1 MISTYKKLIG
11 IAMLGC
17 FAISMNTG
25 GLTAIQI
32 LKKAEQKLS
41 SSTVI
46 ADVSIVIKRP
56 KWTKTMELKTWSKGM
71 DYAMAYVKGPDK
83 DEGTVYLKAKKDVYN
98 YLPKVKKTVKL
109 PSNLLSQ
116 NWMGTDMTTDDLV
129 KLSKLTLEYDADL
142 SGSAQVSGRDCYV
155 ITLIPKPEAE
165 VLWGKLVLS
174 IDKKDFIQ
182 LKTMF
187 YDEDLELVNTVI
199 GTDIKNL
206 GGKILASK
214 LTMIPAGKTGQS
226 TVITYKTMKFDTPI
240 ADAFFSKSNM
250 PKVKP

>member
-1 MISTYKKLIG
+1 
-11 IAMLGC
+11 MLGC

-129 KLSKLTLEYDADL
+129 KLSKLCGHLRDKHTYYSLYISL
-142 SGSAQVSGRDCYV
+142 SLLFPGSLMMRQHLRRR
-155 ITLIPKPEAE
+155 
-165 VLWGKLVLS
+165 
-174 IDKKDFIQ
+174 
-182 LKTMF
+182 
-187 YDEDLELVNTVI
+187 
-199 GTDIKNL
+199 
-206 GGKILASK
+206 
-214 LTMIPAGKTGQS
+214 
-226 TVITYKTMKFDTPI
+226 
-240 ADAFFSKSNM
+240 
-250 PKVKP
+250 